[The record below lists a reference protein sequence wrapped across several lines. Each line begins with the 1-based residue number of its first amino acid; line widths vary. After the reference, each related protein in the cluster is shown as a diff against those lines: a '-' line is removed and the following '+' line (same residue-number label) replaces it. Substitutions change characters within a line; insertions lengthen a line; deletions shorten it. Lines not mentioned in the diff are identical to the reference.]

1 MVKKKKKRN
10 DPTREETMGLLLTA
24 IAEYYQ
30 CNLSIEQLRM
40 YTRDLDDLGP
50 EGIERAFSAMRGTNQ
65 VFPGKFP
72 LPGKIREFLY
82 ATDEEKALGVVR
94 SIQTAMRRYGR
105 YDPKG
110 AAEFMGPVA
119 WYIVESYG
127 WEMLC
132 NMSADDMSYR
142 IGDIQRAA
150 RMLVS
155 ARSRTIST
163 LRVDE
168 IEPDTKRRLAGLIGG
183 IASECTNRHDSEAAA
198 PTGQDTSDRKEDD
211 RSLV

>member
-1 MVKKKKKRN
+1 MAKKKKKN
-10 DPTREETMGLLLTA
+10 EPSREETMGLLLTA

-30 CNLSIEQLRM
+30 CTLSIEQLRM

-50 EGIERAFSAMRGTNQ
+50 EGIERAFSAMRRTNQ
-65 VFPGKFP
+65 IFPGKFP

-82 ATDEEKALGVVR
+82 ATDEEGALEVVR

-110 AAEFMGPVA
+110 AAEFIGPTG
-119 WYIVESYG
+119 WHIVESYG

-132 NMSADDMSYR
+132 NMSTDDMSYR
-142 IGDIQRAA
+142 MGDIQRAA
-150 RMLVS
+150 MTLVS

-168 IEPDTKRRLAGLIGG
+168 IEPDTKHRLAGLIGG
-183 IASECTNRHDSEAAA
+183 IVERSHRHDSEAAA
-198 PTGQDTSDRKEDD
+198 PDVQDTSDRKEDD